1 MTTTAKSKSK
11 RLLVSQIRS
20 HCADCGART
29 CSILRDCPSEV
40 LDKISAAKKCFV
52 YLKGQRILMQGVE
65 SNGIYFINTGKV
77 KIYKT
82 DKNNKQLIIRF
93 AKSGEVL
100 GFTSVDERKQQ
111 SASAMALD
119 DTLICHLD
127 YKLFT
132 HIIREYPEMA
142 LSMLKYYNDM
152 LSEVEDKSLKLAR
165 MNVAS
170 KIADALLTMYHAYGT
185 NGSSHTLNLAIS
197 RQDIADLAGTT
208 KEQVSKTL
216 SDFKS
221 HGIIN
226 AKGKQI
232 DVLDLDKLK
241 QMADV

>member
-1 MTTTAKSKSK
+1 MTNTKSKNKS
-11 RLLVSQIRS
+11 LLVSQIRS

-29 CSILRDCPSEV
+29 CSILRDCPSDV
-40 LDKISAAKKCFV
+40 LDKVSAAKKCFV

-100 GFTSVDERKQQ
+100 GFCSVDDRKEQP
-111 SASAMALD
+111 ASAMALD

-127 YKLFT
+127 YKLFLQ
-132 HIIREYPEMA
+132 IIREYPEMA
-142 LSMLKYYNDM
+142 LSMLRYYDAM

-165 MNVAS
+165 MNVPS
-170 KIADALLTMYHAYGT
+170 KIADALVTMYEAYGT
-185 NGSSHTLNLAIS
+185 NGDNRTLNLAIS
-197 RQDIADLAGTT
+197 HQKKTDQTETT

-221 HGIIN
+221 HG
-226 AKGKQI
+226 
-232 DVLDLDKLK
+232 
-241 QMADV
+241 

>member
-1 MTTTAKSKSK
+1 MITARNKSK

-29 CSILRDCPSEV
+29 CSILRNCPAEV

-65 SNGIYFINTGKV
+65 SNGIFFINTGKV

-100 GFTSVDERKQQ
+100 GFCSVDDRKEQ

-127 YKLFT
+127 YKLFLQ
-132 HIIREYPEMA
+132 IIREYPEMA
-142 LSMLKYYNDM
+142 LSMLRYYNDM
-152 LSEVEDKSLKLAR
+152 LSDAENKSLKLAR
-165 MNVAS
+165 MNVPS
-170 KIADALLTMYHAYGT
+170 KIADALITMYQAYGT
-185 NGSSHTLNLAIS
+185 NGNNRTLNLAIS

-216 SDFKS
+216 TDFKT
-221 HGIIN
+221 HGIIH

-232 DVLDLDKLK
+232 DVLDIDKLR
-241 QMADV
+241 QMAEI

>member
-1 MTTTAKSKSK
+1 MANTLNKNK

-29 CSILRDCPSEV
+29 CSILRNCPSEV
-40 LDKISAAKKCFV
+40 LDKISSAKKCFV
-52 YLKGQRILMQGVE
+52 YMKGQRILMQGVE
-65 SNGIYFINTGKV
+65 ANGIFFINTGKV
-77 KIYKT
+77 KIYKS

-100 GFTSVDERKQQ
+100 GFCDVDERREQPV
-111 SASAMALD
+111 SAMALD

-127 YKLFT
+127 YKLFLQL
-132 HIIREYPEMA
+132 IREYPEMA
-142 LSMLKYYNDM
+142 LSMLSYYNDM
-152 LSEVEDKSLKLAR
+152 LSQTEEKSLKMAR
-165 MNVAS
+165 MNVAA
-170 KIADALLTMYHAYGT
+170 KIADALVTMYEAYGT
-185 NGSSHTLNLAIS
+185 NGSDHTLNLAIS

-221 HGIIN
+221 HGVIN

-232 DVLDLDKLK
+232 DILDLDKLREL
-241 QMADV
+241 AEV